1 MSKGRI
7 DFRAQLGR
15 LRWGISLAWLLN
27 VLCLTGV
34 LVASASLIFMDT
46 TWSNEQIGSF
56 LLVVVAIAL
65 PVTMLVVTIMSH
77 FSYKMLKKQAA
88 PNSQK
93 VESGP
98 VFNVVEEVAIAAG
111 LSSKEFPEI
120 YISHDRVP
128 NAFALGTPRGSMI
141 VFTDSLLSL
150 MTREQ
155 LKAIAAHEVGHIV
168 AGDSKMMTKLIAM
181 SSLVGLFSGFYFR
194 GSNSRGGGARNPLAI
209 AIIVLSVVFLLV
221 APLLAQMAQLF
232 MSRKRESQADA
243 ISVKLTRNPT
253 ALAEGLAVL
262 EGIHQNNPKSV
273 LQSSPLRKAKQLAF
287 FSFGKSMRTHP
298 TTEKRIADLV
308 RMGANFSLP
317 GSQEG

>member
-1 MSKGRI
+1 MSKERI
-7 DFRAQLGR
+7 DFRARLGR
-15 LRWGISLAWLLN
+15 LRWGISLAWVFN

-34 LVASASLIFMDT
+34 LVATATLLFMDD
-46 TWSNEQIGSF
+46 TWTNAQIGSF
-56 LLVVVAIAL
+56 LLSVVVIAL
-65 PVTMLVVTIMSH
+65 PITMIVVTVMAH
-77 FSYKMLKKQAA
+77 FSYKMLKIQAA

-111 LSSKEFPEI
+111 LSAEEFPEI
-120 YISHDRVP
+120 YISHDSAP
-128 NAFALGTPRGSMI
+128 NAFALGTPKGSMI

-155 LKAIAAHEVGHIV
+155 LKAIAAHEVGHIIS
-168 AGDSKMMTKLIAM
+168 GDSKMMTKLIAM

-194 GSNSRGGGARNPLAI
+194 SSRGRGGGGKNPLAVV
-209 AIIVLSVVFLLV
+209 IIVLSVVFLIV

-273 LQSSPLRKAKQLAF
+273 LRDSPMHKAKQLAF
-287 FSFGKSMRTHP
+287 FGFGKSMRTHP

-308 RMGANFSLP
+308 RMGANYSLP
-317 GSQEG
+317 DSPEG